1 MKITF
6 AWKRWD
12 HWSTSTRNAPWRRS
26 KYANVPAMDRQIA
39 EDLTRALAAG
49 AQRLGVALS
58 VLREEIAAGRRAGL
72 GVDEAVERARLRL
85 TGTTRYH

>member
-1 MKITF
+1 MKIAL
-6 AWKRWD
+6 AWERWD
-12 HWSTSTRNAPWRRS
+12 RWSTATRNAPWRRT

-49 AQRLGVALS
+49 AQRLGVAPT
-58 VLREEIAAGRRAGL
+58 VLREEIAAGRRAGWTAT
-72 GVDEAVERARLRL
+72 ESVERARIRL